1 MAVNYNKTEIGKGIT
16 LTRITDP
23 KYKANIIRVR
33 FITPIVPDDL
43 GVNVLLTSLLVTSN
57 SQYKSRSEL
66 SKKFLGLYGTSI
78 GAVSANVSD
87 YQSVGMTISAI
98 RDRFT
103 IGGEVISEEA
113 VKQLI
118 KCIFEPDLTD
128 GKFNENY
135 FRLRKQELLDNIA
148 AAVNDKRGYAYM
160 KAKEVIYAGEPAA
173 VSDMGTAERAA
184 AITQED
190 LLRQYSF
197 LLKHA
202 AIDITVCGGGEID
215 SAVKL
220 LTDAFA
226 KVERGDVP
234 QIDYLKA
241 SPVKEKLCVKEEP
254 MNINQSKMFMAY
266 KTDYPNIYANKL
278 MDCILGG
285 SAFSKLFMNVREKLS
300 LCYYCDSYF
309 SDLKNVMMIES
320 GVDTANIE
328 KAQQAVAAELKA
340 MQNGDF
346 TDEEME
352 NAKLYICSGFMSNY
366 DSEWDIGAWYRVQDT
381 RGTAYTPEECCA
393 LINAVTREQI
403 IESAKSMKPD
413 TIFILKAEGG
423 SDDE

>member
-1 MAVNYNKTEIGKGIT
+1 MAVNYSKTEIGKGIS

-23 KYKANIIRVR
+23 KYKSNIIRVR

-87 YQSVGMTISAI
+87 YQSVGVTISAI

-103 IGGEVISEEA
+103 IGGEIISEEA

-128 GKFNENY
+128 GRFNENY

-148 AAVNDKRGYAYM
+148 AAVNDKRSYAYM

-173 VSDMGTAERAA
+173 ASDMGTAERAA

-190 LLRQYSF
+190 LLRQYEF
-197 LLKHA
+197 LMKHA
-202 AIDITVCGGGEID
+202 AIDITVCGGGEAD

-234 QIDYLKA
+234 QINYLKA
-241 SPVKEKLCVKEEP
+241 SPLKDKLCEKQEL
-254 MNINQSKMFMAY
+254 MNIRQSKMFMAY
-266 KTDYPNIYANKL
+266 KSSCHDIYVNKL
-278 MDCILGG
+278 MACILGG
-285 SAFSKLFMNVREKLS
+285 SAFSKLFVNVREKLS
-300 LCYYCDSYF
+300 LCYYCDSYY
-309 SDLKNVMMIES
+309 SDLKNVTMIES
-320 GVDTANIE
+320 GVDTENIE
-328 KAQQAVAAELKA
+328 KAQQAIRDELAALQDGKL
-340 MQNGDF
+340 
-346 TDEEME
+346 TDEELE
-352 NAKLYICSGFMSNY
+352 NAKLYICGGFMSNY
-366 DSEWDIGAWYRVQDT
+366 DSEWDIASWYRVQDT
-381 RGTAYTPEECCA
+381 RGTAYSPEEVCE
-393 LINAVTREQI
+393 LIKAVTAEQV
-403 IESAKSMKPD
+403 IESAKLMKPD
-413 TIFILKAEGG
+413 TVFILKAEGG